1 MAVSSGGCGLIARNH
16 LSCDR
21 GATRNAIDL
30 ERRDFLKDTLATAG
44 LAGIGVL
51 GGCAMPFTQESADTI
66 VTNGRIA
73 TLDPKL
79 PMASAIAIRGGTIA
93 AIGSAADI
101 ESLRGPNTQV
111 IDAGGR
117 AVIPGINDAHT
128 HFIRGGLTYTNEVRW
143 DGVPSL
149 AEGLRRVRE
158 QARRTPP
165 PHWVQ
170 VIGGWTWAQFSE
182 RRFPTLEEIN
192 QATGDTPCMIMHLY
206 DRAWLNRA
214 GVRAL
219 GWTKDTPNMFGGAI
233 ERDASGNPTGLT
245 VSTTSLASLVSV
257 WLRIP
262 RLSPEDQILSTRHFM
277 REHNR
282 LGVTSV
288 IDAGGGGQNY
298 PDNYAAIARLAAD
311 GQMTLRIGYTLFA
324 QAPGKELDN
333 YTAWSKL
340 VKYGQGDDWYRMIGT
355 GEYILYAA
363 GDVANFAKDYP
374 VPPAGVMEKNLTA
387 VVKYIAGQGWP
398 FRQHTSFDASASRVL
413 DVLEQVNREIPLKK
427 LRWGLDHCEGLQPKT
442 LERLAALGGS
452 IDIQN
457 RMSLDGEA
465 FLKKYGEQAAA
476 DAPPI
481 ARIREMGIP
490 LACGTDANRATS
502 YNPWIGLHWLVTGK
516 TLGGAKLQGD
526 RNLLDRTEALRLYT
540 RGGAW
545 VSGEEGKKGTLE
557 VGKFADL
564 AILSADYFGVPAEAI
579 KDIESL
585 MTMVGGKV
593 VYGAGPYSHLSPPL
607 PPVAQDWLP
616 VREYGEYYKR
626 TAGEA
631 LNLAR
636 AFAQPGIIGDAGV
649 WGACGCGVF

>member
-1 MAVSSGGCGLIARNH
+1 MSNQCGESACGH
-16 LSCDR
+16 LACGA
-21 GATRNAIDL
+21 GATRNAVNL
-30 ERRDFLKDTLATAG
+30 GRREFLKETAATASFAG
-44 LAGIGVL
+44 LLLSGCETAPPAQSGAG
-51 GGCAMPFTQESADTI
+51 PADTI
-66 VTNGRIA
+66 LTNARIA
-73 TLDPKL
+73 TLNPKA
-79 PMASAIAIRGGTIA
+79 PGASAIAIRGGDIV
-93 AIGSAADI
+93 AIGAAGDV
-101 ESLRGPNTQV
+101 EKLRGPSTRV

-117 AVIPGINDAHT
+117 AVVPGLNDGHT

-149 AEGLRRVRE
+149 AEGMRRVRE
-158 QARRTPP
+158 QAQRTP
-165 PHWVQ
+165 
-170 VIGGWTWAQFSE
+170 
-182 RRFPTLEEIN
+182 
-192 QATGDTPCMIMHLY
+192 TPCMIMHLY
-206 DRAWLNRA
+206 DRAWLNRSA
-214 GVRAL
+214 IRAL
-219 GWTKDTPNMFGGAI
+219 GWNKDTPNMFGGAI
-233 ERDASGNPTGLT
+233 ERDASGNPTGL
-245 VSTTSLASLVSV
+245 VMSTTSLASLVSV

-262 RLSPEDQILSTRHFM
+262 RLPPEDQILSTRHFM

-298 PDNYAAIARLAAD
+298 PDNYAAIAKLAAD

-340 VKYGQGDDWYRMIGT
+340 VKYGQGNDYYRMIGT

-374 VPPAGVMEKNLTA
+374 VPPPGVMEKNFSA
-387 VVKYIAGQGWP
+387 VVNFIVGQGWP

-413 DVLEQVNREIPLKK
+413 DVLEQVNRERPLKG
-427 LRWGLDHCEGLQPKT
+427 LRWGLDHCETLQPKT

-465 FLKKYGEQAAA
+465 FLKKYGAQAAA

-526 RNLLDRTEALRLYT
+526 KNLLDRTEALRLYT
-540 RGGAW
+540 AGSAW
-545 VSGEEGKKGTLE
+545 ISGEEGKKGTLE

-564 AILSADYFGVPAEAI
+564 AVLSADYFNVPTEQI
-579 KDIESL
+579 KDIESVL
-585 MTMVGGKV
+585 TVVGGKV
-593 VYGAGPYSHLSPPL
+593 VYGAGPFSSLAPPL
-607 PPVAQDWLP
+607 PPVQQDWLP

-626 TAGEA
+626 SLAEA
-631 LNLAR
+631 KTLAR
-636 AFAQPGIIGDAGV
+636 AMSQPGLIADGRA
-649 WGACGCGVF
+649 WEACGCGVF